1 MRPLLPIVLT
11 VFLSAALAPET
22 WASDATM
29 PPEDVLFLDDFDSNL
44 NEFLWKKRPIVVFA
58 DSDADPRFQ
67 EQLELLRAQE
77 DALRERDVVILSDT
91 NPTERSEL
99 RLKLRPRGFQL
110 VLIGKDG
117 GVKLRK
123 PFPWTVRELNR
134 TIDKIPLRVR
144 EIEERRGE

>member
-11 VFLSAALAPET
+11 VFLSPVLAPAT

-67 EQLELLRAQE
+67 EQLERLRSQE
-77 DALRERDVVILSDT
+77 DALRERDVVILTDT

-99 RLKLRPRGFQL
+99 RRKLRPRGFQL
-110 VLIGKDG
+110 VLVGKDG
-117 GVKLRK
+117 DVKLRK

>member
-11 VFLSAALAPET
+11 VFLSPVLAPAT

-67 EQLELLRAQE
+67 EQLERLRSQE
-77 DALRERDVVILSDT
+77 DALRERDVVILTDT

-99 RLKLRPRGFQL
+99 RQKLRPRGFQL
-110 VLIGKDG
+110 VLVGKDG